1 MMVEAG
7 IMGSALKVQ
16 GTMKTKINIVS
27 IGGGTQ
33 IAREDW
39 VAKEFPLTI
48 MLNSR
53 ELATLLCSPKDLKY
67 LAAGFLFSEGFIE
80 TKEEITGMT
89 LDQDRGV
96 VSVEVRDEKK
106 LAQESFL
113 KRVITTG
120 CGRAI
125 AFYNPADIDG
135 VKEVDS
141 DLQLSP
147 LDVFHLTKE
156 FQLRSEVYRA
166 TGGVHS
172 AALCDTEHI
181 LIFEEDI
188 GRHNAVD
195 KIFGKCLLEDIPTA
209 DRIVITSGR
218 ISSEILFKVAKR
230 NIPVIISKSAPTDL
244 GVIVAQ
250 DLRITL
256 IGFAR
261 GKRMNVYAGERRLQ
275 S

>member
-1 MMVEAG
+1 MMKKKMNTVRFNKDAR
-7 IMGSALKVQ
+7 SAH
-16 GTMKTKINIVS
+16 
-27 IGGGTQ
+27 
-33 IAREDW
+33 EDW
-39 VAKEFPLTI
+39 VAREFPLTI
-48 MLNSR
+48 MLNDQ
-53 ELATLLCSPKDLKY
+53 ELATLLCSPKDLRY

-80 TKEEITGMT
+80 TKGEIKRMT
-89 LDQDRGV
+89 LNQQKGV
-96 VSVEVRDEKK
+96 LRVETTGGKEH
-106 LAQESFL
+106 AQESFL

-141 DLQLSP
+141 DVRLSP
-147 LDVFHLTKE
+147 LHIFNLTKE
-156 FQLRSEVYRA
+156 FQHRSEVYRE

-172 AALCDTEHI
+172 AALCDTGHI

-195 KIFGKCLLEDIPTA
+195 KIFGKCLLEDIPTS

-230 NIPVIISKSAPTDL
+230 RIPVIVSKSAPTDL

-256 IGFAR
+256 IGFTR
-261 GKRMNVYAGERRLQ
+261 GKRMNVYAGEWRVQ

>member
-1 MMVEAG
+1 MDNDMKA
-7 IMGSALKVQ
+7 Q
-16 GTMKTKINIVS
+16 GTMQKKIKIVRFDRND
-27 IGGGTQ
+27 Q

-39 VAKEFPLTI
+39 VAREFPLTI
-48 MLNSR
+48 ILNGQ

-80 TKEEITGMT
+80 TKEEITEMI
-89 LDQDRGV
+89 LDRQRGV
-96 VSVEVRDEKK
+96 VKVQTRGGKE
-106 LAQESFL
+106 LTQASFL

-135 VKEVDS
+135 VQEVDS
-141 DLQLSP
+141 DVRLSP
-147 LDVFHLTKE
+147 LNVFNLTKE
-156 FQLRSEVYRA
+156 FQRRSAVYRA

-172 AALCDTEHI
+172 AALCDTEDI
-181 LIFEEDI
+181 VIFAEDI

-195 KIFGKCLLEDIPTA
+195 KIFGKCLLEDISTS

-230 NIPVIISKSAPTDL
+230 QIPVIISKSAPTDL

-256 IGFAR
+256 IGFTR
-261 GKRMNVYAGERRLQ
+261 GKRMNVYAGEWRLQ

>member
-1 MMVEAG
+1 MIVGAG
-7 IMGSALKVQ
+7 IMNNALKVQ
-16 GTMKTKINIVS
+16 STMKTKINIVRFDR
-27 IGGGTQ
+27 GTQ
-33 IAREDW
+33 IPREDW
-39 VAKEFPLTI
+39 VAKEFPLTV
-48 MLNSR
+48 MLNGQ

-89 LDQDRGV
+89 LAQQRGV
-96 VSVEVRDEKK
+96 VRVQTRDGKE
-106 LAQESFL
+106 LTQESFL

-135 VKEVDS
+135 VKEVGS

-156 FQLRSEVYRA
+156 FQHLSEVYRS

-172 AALCDTEHI
+172 AALCDTEHV

-195 KIFGKCLLEDIPTA
+195 KIFGKCLLEDIPTS

-261 GKRMNVYAGERRLQ
+261 GKRMNVYAGEWRVQ

>member
-1 MMVEAG
+1 VALLDNE
-7 IMGSALKVQ
+7 LKVPSM
-16 GTMKTKINIVS
+16 MKKKMNIVRFDK
-27 IGGGTQ
+27 GAQ

-39 VAKEFPLTI
+39 VAREFPFTI
-48 MLNSR
+48 MLNGQ

-67 LAAGFLFSEGFIE
+67 LAAGFLLSEGFIE
-80 TKEEITGMT
+80 TKEEIAGMI
-89 LDQDRGV
+89 LDQQRGV
-96 VSVEVRDEKK
+96 VRVQTRGGKE
-106 LAQESFL
+106 LTQESFL

-135 VKEVDS
+135 VQEVDS
-141 DLQLSP
+141 DVRLSP
-147 LDVFHLTKE
+147 LHIFNLTKE
-156 FQLRSEVYRA
+156 FQHRSEVYRA

-172 AALCDTEHI
+172 AALCDTEHV

-230 NIPVIISKSAPTDL
+230 RIPVIISKSAPTDL

-261 GKRMNVYAGERRLQ
+261 GRRMNVYAGEWRVQ

>member
-1 MMVEAG
+1 MVL
-7 IMGSALKVQ
+7 IDSTLKVQ
-16 GTMKTKINIVS
+16 ETMKRKINTVRFDRGVRS
-27 IGGGTQ
+27 
-33 IAREDW
+33 AHEDW
-39 VAKEFPLTI
+39 VAREFPLTI
-48 MLNSR
+48 MLNGQ

-80 TKEEITGMT
+80 TKEEIKRMALNQQKGVIRVET
-89 LDQDRGV
+89 RG
-96 VSVEVRDEKK
+96 DTKYT
-106 LAQESFL
+106 QESFL
-113 KRVITTG
+113 KRTITTG

-135 VKEVDS
+135 IKEVDS
-141 DLQLSP
+141 DVRLSP
-147 LDVFHLTKE
+147 LDVINLTKE
-156 FQLRSEVYRA
+156 FQRRSAVYRE

-172 AALCDTEHI
+172 AALCDTKNI
-181 LIFEEDI
+181 VIFEEDI

-195 KIFGKCLLEDIPTA
+195 KIFGKCLLEDISTA

-230 NIPVIISKSAPTDL
+230 QIPVIISKSAPTDL

-256 IGFAR
+256 IGFTR
-261 GKRMNVYAGERRLQ
+261 GKRMNVYAGEWRVQ

>member
-1 MMVEAG
+1 MDSDLKAQGMM
-7 IMGSALKVQ
+7 K
-16 GTMKTKINIVS
+16 KKINIVRFDS
-27 IGGGTQ
+27 D
-33 IAREDW
+33 ARSAHEDW
-39 VAKEFPLTI
+39 VAREFPLTI
-48 MLNSR
+48 MINGE
-53 ELATLLCSPKDLKY
+53 ELATLLCSPKDMRY
-67 LAAGFLFSEGFIE
+67 LAAGFLFSEGFVE
-80 TKEEITGMT
+80 TKEEIKRMILNQHKGVIRVET
-89 LDQDRGV
+89 RGDK
-96 VSVEVRDEKK
+96 EYT
-106 LAQESFL
+106 QESFL
-113 KRVITTG
+113 KRAITTG

-141 DLQLSP
+141 DVRLSP
-147 LDVFHLTKE
+147 LEVFNLTKE

-172 AALCDTEHI
+172 AALCDSEDI
-181 LIFEEDI
+181 LIFAEDV

-230 NIPVIISKSAPTDL
+230 QIPVIISKSAPTDL

-256 IGFAR
+256 IGFTR
-261 GKRMNVYAGERRLQ
+261 GKRMNVYAGEWRLQ

>member
-1 MMVEAG
+1 
-7 IMGSALKVQ
+7 
-16 GTMKTKINIVS
+16 MKKEINIVR
-27 IGGGTQ
+27 IDGGDQ

-39 VAKEFPLTI
+39 VAQEFPLTI
-48 MLNSR
+48 FLNGQ
-53 ELATLLCSPKDLKY
+53 ELATLLCSPKDLQY
-67 LAAGFLFSEGFIE
+67 LAVGFLYSEGFIE
-80 TKEEITGMT
+80 TREEITEMT
-89 LDQDRGV
+89 LDQQKGV
-96 VSVEVRDEKK
+96 VRIEARGDKELS
-106 LAQESFL
+106 QESFL

-135 VKEVDS
+135 VKEVHS
-141 DLQLSP
+141 DLQLSSGA
-147 LDVFHLTKE
+147 VFHLTKE
-156 FQLRSEVYRA
+156 FQHRSEVYRA

-172 AALCDTEHI
+172 AALCDKENI
-181 LIFEEDI
+181 MVFEEDI

-195 KIFGKCLLEDIPTA
+195 KIFGKCLLEDIPTS

-230 NIPVIISKSAPTDL
+230 DIPVIISKSAPTDL
-244 GVIVAQ
+244 GIIVAQ
-250 DLRITL
+250 DLGITL

-261 GKRMNVYAGERRLQ
+261 GKRMNVYAGEWRLQ

>member
-1 MMVEAG
+1 MNKIVRAG
-7 IMGSALKVQ
+7 D
-16 GTMKTKINIVS
+16 TMKRKIKAVRL
-27 IGGGTQ
+27 
-33 IAREDW
+33 ARNTRTAHEDW
-39 VAKEFPLTI
+39 VAREVPLTI
-48 MLNSR
+48 RLNGQ
-53 ELATLLCSPKDLKY
+53 ELATLLCSPKDPKY

-80 TKEEITGMT
+80 TKEEITEMA
-89 LDQDRGV
+89 LDQERGV
-96 VSVEVRDEKK
+96 VEVRTRDGKE

-141 DLQLSP
+141 DVRLSLP
-147 LDVFHLTKE
+147 EVFNLTKE
-156 FQLRSEVYRA
+156 FQQRSEVYRA

-172 AALCDTEHI
+172 AALCDTEDI

-195 KIFGKCLLEDIPTA
+195 KIFGRCLLEDIPTS

-230 NIPVIISKSAPTDL
+230 RIPVIISKSAPTDL

-256 IGFAR
+256 IGFTR
-261 GKRMNVYAGERRLQ
+261 GRRMNVYAGEWRLQ
-275 S
+275 P

>member
-1 MMVEAG
+1 MAND
-7 IMGSALKVQ
+7 LKLQ
-16 GTMKTKINIVS
+16 GTMKKKIKIVRFDS
-27 IGGGTQ
+27 STQ

-39 VAKEFPLTI
+39 VAREFPLTI
-48 MLNSR
+48 ILNGQ

-80 TKEEITGMT
+80 KKEEITGMI
-89 LDQDRGV
+89 LDQERGV
-96 VSVEVRDEKK
+96 VEVQTRGGKE
-106 LAQESFL
+106 LTQESFL

-120 CGRAI
+120 CGRAL

-141 DLQLSP
+141 DVRLSP
-147 LDVFHLTKE
+147 RDIFSLTKE
-156 FQLRSEVYRA
+156 FQRRSAVYRE

-181 LIFEEDI
+181 VIFEEDI

-195 KIFGKCLLEDIPTA
+195 KIFGKCLLEDISTS

-230 NIPVIISKSAPTDL
+230 QIPVIISKSAPTDL

-256 IGFAR
+256 IGFTR
-261 GKRMNVYAGERRLQ
+261 GKRMNVYAGEWRLQ
-275 S
+275 L

>member
-1 MMVEAG
+1 
-7 IMGSALKVQ
+7 
-16 GTMKTKINIVS
+16 MKRKINIVRFDR
-27 IGGGTQ
+27 GTQ
-33 IAREDW
+33 IPREDW

-48 MLNSR
+48 MLNGQ

-96 VSVEVRDEKK
+96 VSVEVREDKK
-106 LAQESFL
+106 LAQKSFL

-135 VKEVDS
+135 VQEVDS
-141 DLQLSP
+141 DVRLLS
-147 LDVFHLTKE
+147 LDVFNLTQE
-156 FQLRSEVYRA
+156 FQRRSEVYRA

-195 KIFGKCLLEDIPTA
+195 KIFGKCLLEDIPTS

-230 NIPVIISKSAPTDL
+230 RIPVIISKSAPTDL

-256 IGFAR
+256 IGFTR
-261 GKRMNVYAGERRLQ
+261 GKRMNVYAGEWRVQ

>member
-1 MMVEAG
+1 V
-7 IMGSALKVQ
+7 K
-16 GTMKTKINIVS
+16 KKINIVRVD
-27 IGGGTQ
+27 GGTQ
-33 IAREDW
+33 SPREDW

-48 MLNSR
+48 MLNDQ

-80 TKEEITGMT
+80 TKGEIIGMT
-89 LDQDRGV
+89 LDQQNGMVGVQTRGG
-96 VSVEVRDEKK
+96 KK
-106 LAQESFL
+106 ITQESFR

-135 VKEVDS
+135 VKEIDS
-141 DLQLSP
+141 DVRLSP
-147 LDVFHLTKE
+147 PDVFNLTKE
-156 FQLRSEVYRA
+156 FQRRSEVYRT

-172 AALCDTEHI
+172 AALCDAAHV
-181 LIFEEDI
+181 LLFKEDI

-230 NIPVIISKSAPTDL
+230 LIPVIISKAAPTDL

-261 GKRMNVYAGERRLQ
+261 GKRMNVYAGEWRLQ

>member
-1 MMVEAG
+1 MQ
-7 IMGSALKVQ
+7 K
-16 GTMKTKINIVS
+16 KINIVRFD
-27 IGGGTQ
+27 GD
-33 IAREDW
+33 ARSSHEDS
-39 VAKEFPLTI
+39 VAREFPLTI
-48 MLNSR
+48 MLNGQ

-80 TKEEITGMT
+80 TKQEIKRMALNQQKGVIRVET
-89 LDQDRGV
+89 RG
-96 VSVEVRDEKK
+96 DKK
-106 LAQESFL
+106 YTQESFL
-113 KRVITTG
+113 KRAITTG

-141 DLQLSP
+141 DVRLSP
-147 LDVFHLTKE
+147 LEVFNLTKE
-156 FQLRSEVYRA
+156 FQRRSAVYRA

-181 LIFEEDI
+181 VVFEEDV

-195 KIFGKCLLEDIPTA
+195 KIFGKCLLEDIPTS

-218 ISSEILFKVAKR
+218 ISSEIIFKVAKR
-230 NIPVIISKSAPTDL
+230 QIPVIISKSAPTDL

-256 IGFAR
+256 IGFTR
-261 GKRMNVYAGERRLQ
+261 GKRMNVYAGEWRVQ
-275 S
+275 A